1 MADVAS
7 VDPAAAETVIVDN
20 EEDESKEILLM
31 KQRVEEMER
40 EAKKLRELQAAAES
54 SASVEQA
61 EGDESMPME
70 TEDEKALIDSRSVF
84 VGNVDY
90 SATAEDIQA
99 HFQACGTIN
108 RITILCDKFTGHP
121 KGFAYVEFAEP
132 EFIDPALALDN
143 SLFHGRLIKAR
154 LEGEEGEVATEAGT
168 GVVIVVEEEDT
179 VPTGAPVVGT
189 YDVMVHNMYTFSL
202 DGHSGRGL
210 SRRLSCPDFVLTS
223 TFFFSFFNERLFFS
237 SSHCKCTF
245 GKPNTILCLPFPAI
259 AALCLSL
266 RQLTTAPP
274 LRPPV
279 QRKMFTRPL
288 HAALD
293 AWRSASRRTL
303 ATSTKNYPYSQAAI
317 IPPAPADAPPAA
329 IRKGKGLMA
338 YLQQT
343 LPSTEKQQII
353 HTLFSRTHPERVR
366 PGSVLTVNLAH
377 APTTFS
383 GVLISVRRRGPDT
396 SFVLRNVVQRTGV
409 EMQFFANSP
418 HLKEI
423 VVVSRAGGKDGK
435 KKRLEGLRKAKLFY
449 LRDSPERMTSVATG
463 VRR

>member
-1 MADVAS
+1 MSLRCVVHSNNAS
-7 VDPAAAETVIVDN
+7 TLLVHVLLSPVN
-20 EEDESKEILLM
+20 LLRPPLQEILLM

-54 SASVEQA
+54 SVNVEQV
-61 EGDESMPME
+61 EGEEAMPME
-70 TEDEKALIDSRSVF
+70 TEDEKALIDNRSVF

-132 EFIDPALALDN
+132 DFIDPALALDN
-143 SLFHGRLIKAR
+143 SLFHGRLIKVC
-154 LEGEEGEVATEAGT
+154 LEGAEGEAVTEVVTGAVIVAEEG
-168 GVVIVVEEEDT
+168 DT
-179 VPTGAPVVGT
+179 VPTGAPVDGT
-189 YDVMVHNMYTFSL
+189 FKVMEHNTVCCCVPALFPAL
-202 DGHSGRGL
+202 HF
-210 SRRLSCPDFVLTS
+210 P
-223 TFFFSFFNERLFFS
+223 FNERLFLHFCYMLL
-237 SSHCKCTF
+237 CKCTF
-245 GKPNTILCLPFPAI
+245 WQTECE
-259 AALCLSL
+259 LS
-266 RQLTTAPP
+266 RST
-274 LRPPV
+274 
-279 QRKMFTRPL
+279 KMFTRPL

-303 ATSTKNYPYSQAAI
+303 ATTTKSYPYSQTAI
-317 IPPAPADAPPAA
+317 IPPAPAGSESSATSL
-329 IRKGKGLMA
+329 RQGKGLMA

-343 LPSTEKQQII
+343 LPSTEKQTLIN
-353 HTLFSRTHPERVR
+353 TLFSRSHPERVR

-409 EMQFFANSP
+409 EMQFFVNSP
-418 HLKEI
+418 HLKDI
-423 VVVSRAGGKDGK
+423 VVVSRAGRGDGK
-435 KKRLEGLRKAKLFY
+435 KKREVFKKAKLFY
-449 LRDSPERMTSVATG
+449 LRDSPERMTSVAAG
-463 VRR
+463 VR

>member
-1 MADVAS
+1 MAEVAS

-54 SASVEQA
+54 SANVDQV
-61 EGDESMPME
+61 EGDEAMPME
-70 TEDEKALIDSRSVF
+70 TEDDKALIDNRSVF

-132 EFIDPALALDN
+132 DFIDPALALDN
-143 SLFHGRLIKAR
+143 SLFHGRLIK
-154 LEGEEGEVATEAGT
+154 
-168 GVVIVVEEEDT
+168 
-179 VPTGAPVVGT
+179 
-189 YDVMVHNMYTFSL
+189 
-202 DGHSGRGL
+202 
-210 SRRLSCPDFVLTS
+210 VLQQM
-223 TFFFSFFNERLFFS
+223 
-237 SSHCKCTF
+237 
-245 GKPNTILCLPFPAI
+245 FP
-259 AALCLSL
+259 
-266 RQLTTAPP
+266 
-274 LRPPV
+274 
-279 QRKMFTRPL
+279 RPL
-288 HAALD
+288 YAALD
-293 AWRSASRRTL
+293 AWRTASRRTL
-303 ATSTKNYPYSQAAI
+303 ATSTKSYPYSQAAI
-317 IPPAPADAPPAA
+317 IPPAPAGSPAPAL
-329 IRKGKGLMA
+329 RQGKGLMA
-338 YLQQT
+338 YLQHT
-343 LPSTEKQQII
+343 LPSTEKQTII
-353 HTLFSRTHPERVR
+353 STLFSRTHPERVR

-409 EMQFFANSP
+409 EMQFFVNSP
-418 HLKEI
+418 HLKEY
-423 VVVSRAGGKDGK
+423 RGNGK
-435 KKRLEGLRKAKLFY
+435 KKREVFKKAKLFY
-449 LRDSPERMTSVATG
+449 LRDSPERMTSVATS

>member
-1 MADVAS
+1 MAEVAS

-54 SASVEQA
+54 SASVEQV

-70 TEDEKALIDSRSVF
+70 TEDEKALIDNRSVF

-154 LEGEEGEVATEAGT
+154 LVHYGEVVTEAGT
-168 GVVIVVEEEDT
+168 GVVIVEEEEDT
-179 VPTGAPVVGT
+179 VPTGAPVV
-189 YDVMVHNMYTFSL
+189 
-202 DGHSGRGL
+202 
-210 SRRLSCPDFVLTS
+210 
-223 TFFFSFFNERLFFS
+223 
-237 SSHCKCTF
+237 
-245 GKPNTILCLPFPAI
+245 
-259 AALCLSL
+259 
-266 RQLTTAPP
+266 
-274 LRPPV
+274 
-279 QRKMFTRPL
+279 
-288 HAALD
+288 
-293 AWRSASRRTL
+293 
-303 ATSTKNYPYSQAAI
+303 AAI
-317 IPPAPADAPPAA
+317 IPPGPADAPPAA
-329 IRKGKGLMA
+329 MRKGKGLMA

-343 LPSTEKQQII
+343 LPSTEKQQMIQ
-353 HTLFSRTHPERVR
+353 TLFSRTHPECLR

-423 VVVSRAGGKDGK
+423 IVVSRAGGKDRK
-435 KKRLEGLRKAKLFY
+435 KKRLEGLKKAKLFY

-463 VRR
+463 VRRG